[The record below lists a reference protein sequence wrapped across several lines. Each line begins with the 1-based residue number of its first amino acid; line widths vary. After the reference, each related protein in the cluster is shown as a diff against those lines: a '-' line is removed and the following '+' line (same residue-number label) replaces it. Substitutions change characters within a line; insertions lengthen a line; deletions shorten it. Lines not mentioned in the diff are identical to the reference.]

1 MGIQCKPDLRHSV
14 ATADMNRPAKDTVQ
28 AGWRTVLKRLALI
41 WMGVLAGLVLLEGA
55 VRIFLPANPDYYDSR
70 KFTRHVAGT
79 RFHENIPG
87 AFSDSFIGVP
97 VSINSLGLR
106 GPEISVAKAPGT
118 VRVLGVGDS
127 ITFGYGVRLEDA
139 FLSVLEKSL
148 NATAPVS
155 VKYQVLN
162 SGVGATG
169 LDYYYYVLRTKAPEL
184 KPDVVIVNICLNDIH
199 VYLDALGIAKAPPS
213 APRKRTP
220 VRVLN
225 TWLLQHSRLYLA
237 SYIQFKSMLY
247 RYRVLDLQKIEGGTF
262 LPLDPPSPE
271 QDRAWASSMDLVSKI
286 VDLSQQNGYRLLLV
300 VFPVETQLSPDMLK
314 LYRDRFGIRLGPEVL
329 SGEPQRRIA
338 EFAASRGVP
347 VLDLLPVFRE
357 HASEQLYLRN
367 KSINYDPE
375 HPSVRGH
382 QLAADAMFQAL
393 RTDWP
398 TLFAATPQSAP

>member
-1 MGIQCKPDLRHSV
+1 M
-14 ATADMNRPAKDTVQ
+14 ATADVNHPAKDSVP
-28 AGWRTVLKRLALI
+28 AGWRTVWTRLALI
-41 WMGVLAGLVLLEGA
+41 LIGVLAGLLLLEGA
-55 VRIFLPANPDYYDSR
+55 VRIFLPGNPDYYDSR

-97 VSINSLGLR
+97 VRINRLGFR
-106 GPEISVAKAPGT
+106 GPEISVARTPDT
-118 VRVLGVGDS
+118 VRILGVGDS
-127 ITFGYGVRLEDA
+127 IMFGYGVRVEDA
-139 FLSVLEKSL
+139 FLSVLERNL
-148 NATAPVS
+148 NATAPVN
-155 VKYQVLN
+155 VKYEALN
-162 SGVGATG
+162 SGVGASG

-199 VYLDALGIAKAPPS
+199 VYLDALGVAKAPPS

-225 TWLLQHSRLYLA
+225 QWLLQHSRLYLA
-237 SYIQFKSMLY
+237 SYIRFKSMLY

-271 QDRAWASSMDLVSKI
+271 QDRAWVSSIELLSKI

-314 LYRDRFGIRLGPEVL
+314 LYRDRFGLRLGPEVL
-329 SGEPQRRIA
+329 SGEPQQRIA

-357 HASEQLYLRN
+357 HPSEQLYLRN

-375 HPSVRGH
+375 HPSVPGH
-382 QLAADAMFQAL
+382 HLAAEAMFQAL
-393 RTDWP
+393 RSDWP
-398 TLFAATPQSAP
+398 ELFAAAPQSAP